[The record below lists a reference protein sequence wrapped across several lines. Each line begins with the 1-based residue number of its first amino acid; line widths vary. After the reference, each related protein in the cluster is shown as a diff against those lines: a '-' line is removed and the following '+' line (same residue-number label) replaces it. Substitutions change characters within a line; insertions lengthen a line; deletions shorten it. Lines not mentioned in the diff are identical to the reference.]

1 MISTRRIVAAVGLAM
16 GVTGL
21 AAPLATAAPVAPVGT
36 QDTANPVALLDSI
49 SRTGIP
55 PEHQAKMPRP
65 SASLKQAT
73 DTLTPVTG
81 RLID

>member
-21 AAPLATAAPVAPVGT
+21 AAPLATAAPVAPVGA

-55 PEHQAKMPRP
+55 PEHQNKIPRP
-65 SASLKQAT
+65 SAGLSKAT
-73 DTLTPVTG
+73 DLVAPLTG
-81 RLID
+81 RLT